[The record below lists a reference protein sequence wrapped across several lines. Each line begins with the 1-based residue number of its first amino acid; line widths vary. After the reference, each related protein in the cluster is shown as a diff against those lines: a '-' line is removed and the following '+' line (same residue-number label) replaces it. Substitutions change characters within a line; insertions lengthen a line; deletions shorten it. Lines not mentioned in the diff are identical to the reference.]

1 MGEGFTWETQ
11 DLRRDVAAAE
21 RAWEKA
27 EALMADPTV
36 ALLVLDELNIALRYD
51 YLPLDR
57 VLGAFAARRP
67 GLHVVVTGR
76 NAKPALGEAADLV
89 PEFALEHWWQQ
100 LLHNQTAL
108 LIRARLHF
116 MPGVMVTSVP
126 YQLGSGQAHGRRQAA
141 AEQQMKEAH
150 AQRVDRSS

>member
-1 MGEGFTWETQ
+1 MFFYIPE
-11 DLRRDVAAAE
+11 
-21 RAWEKA
+21 
-27 EALMADPTV
+27 
-36 ALLVLDELNIALRYD
+36 Y
-51 YLPLDR
+51 
-57 VLGAFAARRP
+57 
-67 GLHVVVTGR
+67 VVG
-76 NAKPALGEAADLV
+76 
-89 PEFALEHWWQQ
+89 HWYEPI
-100 LLHNQTAL
+100 LHNQTAL

>member
-1 MGEGFTWETQ
+1 MNTVNKPTVKALQFARATMPSSLEAVTVAVDADETTQ
-11 DLRRDVAAAE
+11 LIEKWDAEDLPVRLRVIDSPYRQITQPFIDYVKQIRSDNPRDVVCIYIPE
-21 RAWEKA
+21 
-27 EALMADPTV
+27 
-36 ALLVLDELNIALRYD
+36 Y
-51 YLPLDR
+51 
-57 VLGAFAARRP
+57 
-67 GLHVVVTGR
+67 VVG
-76 NAKPALGEAADLV
+76 
-89 PEFALEHWWQQ
+89 HWYEPI
-100 LLHNQTAL
+100 LHNQTAL